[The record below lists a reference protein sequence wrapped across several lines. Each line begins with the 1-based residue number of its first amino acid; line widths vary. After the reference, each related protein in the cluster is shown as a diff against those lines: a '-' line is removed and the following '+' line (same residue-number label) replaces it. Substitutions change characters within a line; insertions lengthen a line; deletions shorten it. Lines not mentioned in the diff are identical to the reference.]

1 MQRLSLTSAEIALL
15 MAALPA
21 DPRPFIGDSDL
32 VNVDSTVLYRRME
45 AAREGVLARRLA
57 TVREDNSLELAAP
70 VRAMLLALIQ
80 PRSGFQL
87 MHAWA
92 GQPAQRAMFSIGL
105 ELTVVDRVDEGR
117 WHHLEVLAGPD
128 QIAAR
133 AAEIVRA
140 SALPSANGS
149 ADSAFALPGSI
160 FAPLAEMPP
169 RADIELVALL
179 TAAGVNGPEAEAFLA
194 AGTRPLHQTVFYSLS
209 MDQGAP
215 KSEAAVWFGTPKSS
229 WLLDAATAK
238 TVRLRRATAATVR
251 QALGEIVAHAAP

>member
-1 MQRLSLTSAEIALL
+1 MQRVTLTSAEVALL

-57 TVREDNSLELAAP
+57 TVRDDNSLEVVAP

-92 GQPAQRAMFSIGL
+92 GQPAQRAMFSVGA
-105 ELTVVDRVDEGR
+105 EMTVLDRVDEGR
-117 WHHLEVLAGPD
+117 LHHLEVLTGPD
-128 QIAAR
+128 QIPTR

-140 SALPSANGS
+140 AALPGANGS
-149 ADSAFALPGSI
+149 ADAVFSLPGTI

-194 AGTRPLHQTVFYSLS
+194 AGARPLHQTVFYSLS
-209 MDQGAP
+209 ADQGTV

-229 WLLDAATAK
+229 WLLDAATAT
-238 TVRLRRATAATVR
+238 TVRLRRATATTVR
-251 QALGEIVAHAAP
+251 QAVSEIVAHAV